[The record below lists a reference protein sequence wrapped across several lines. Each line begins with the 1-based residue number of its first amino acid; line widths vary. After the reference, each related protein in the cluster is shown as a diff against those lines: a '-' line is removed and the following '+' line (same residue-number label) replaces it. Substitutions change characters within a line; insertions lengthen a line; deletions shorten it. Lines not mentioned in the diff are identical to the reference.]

1 MGGQVASQQTP
12 EPAEKPAVQV
22 WNKGAPTLSSR
33 PATLGLARIPQHRP
47 VGGAHLPE
55 VIPPRPRPRKQPG
68 RRATRPAL
76 TIPERARPEVP
87 REVP

>member
-33 PATLGLARIPQHRP
+33 PATRAGPH
-47 VGGAHLPE
+47 
-55 VIPPRPRPRKQPG
+55 PPTQACG
-68 RRATRPAL
+68 RRTSAGSDPSETPP
-76 TIPERARPEVP
+76 PEAAWAVGPPVLP
-87 REVP
+87 